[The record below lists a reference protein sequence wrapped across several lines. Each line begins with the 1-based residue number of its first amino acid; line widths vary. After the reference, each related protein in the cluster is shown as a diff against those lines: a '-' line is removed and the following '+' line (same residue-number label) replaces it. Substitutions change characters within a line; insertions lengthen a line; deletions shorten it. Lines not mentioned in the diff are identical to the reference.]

1 MAQNKETTVLALSL
15 LISAGLAGGGYW
27 LFAKSKTPDPVST
40 SPTPASTASSSPVA
54 SLPSSLPPNNSSHLS
69 PSAIVPDLE
78 VSLPNPPVITM
89 DGSVTMVK
97 LMKQLQAGYSQKN
110 PSTPSTYG
118 IPDGRPNGSNK
129 GITALLNNQV
139 LIAANSRSLNAEEVT
154 KGLRAVPIAR
164 DALAIVIGINNS
176 FTDELTMAQ
185 LKDIYQGKI
194 TNWSQL
200 GGADQPIKVIN
211 RAKAS
216 GTQSLFHSIVLSDEP
231 FAPDSN
237 NFITWPRD
245 ETTAILQALGD
256 NGISYTTVSQAVGQE
271 IIKIVPINGALP
283 TDVEMIKS
291 GKYPISRVISLA
303 VQRKISPVIKEFI
316 DFTLSPRGQEIVTTA
331 GFVPL

>member
-1 MAQNKETTVLALSL
+1 MSQGKETTVLALSL
-15 LISAGLAGGGYW
+15 LISAALAGGGYW
-27 LFAKSKTPDPVST
+27 LFAKSRPAATVSN
-40 SPTPASTASSSPVA
+40 SSNSSAPNSSSTP
-54 SLPSSLPPNNSSHLS
+54 PSNNTSNLS
-69 PSAIVPDLE
+69 PDAIVPDLE

-118 IPDGRPNGSNK
+118 VPDGKPNGSNK
-129 GITALLNNQV
+129 GIAALLNNQV

-164 DALAIVIGINNS
+164 DALAIVIGINNQFS
-176 FTDELTMAQ
+176 GELTMAQ

-194 TNWSQL
+194 TNWSQV

-216 GTQSLFHSIVLSDEP
+216 GTQSLFHKIVLNDEP

-271 IIKIVPINGALP
+271 IIKIVPVNGALP
-283 TDVEMIKS
+283 TDLALIRN
-291 GKYPISRVISLA
+291 GNYPISRIISLA
-303 VQRKISPVIKEFI
+303 VQRKISPVVKEFI
-316 DFTLSPRGQEIVTTA
+316 DFALSPRGQEIVTSA

>member
-1 MAQNKETTVLALSL
+1 
-15 LISAGLAGGGYW
+15 
-27 LFAKSKTPDPVST
+27 
-40 SPTPASTASSSPVA
+40 
-54 SLPSSLPPNNSSHLS
+54 
-69 PSAIVPDLE
+69 
-78 VSLPNPPVITM
+78 M

-118 IPDGRPNGSNK
+118 VPDGKPNGSNK
-129 GITALLNNQV
+129 GIAALLNNQV

-164 DALAIVIGINNS
+164 DALAIVIGINNQFS
-176 FTDELTMAQ
+176 GELTMAQ

-194 TNWSQL
+194 TNWSQV

-216 GTQSLFHSIVLSDEP
+216 GTQSLFHKIVLNDEP
-231 FAPDSN
+231 FASDSN

-245 ETTAILQALGD
+245 ETTAILQAVGD

-271 IIKIVPINGALP
+271 IIKIVPVNGALP
-283 TDVEMIKS
+283 TDLALIRN
-291 GKYPISRVISLA
+291 GNYPISRIISLA
-303 VQRKISPVIKEFI
+303 VQRKISPVVKEFI
-316 DFTLSPRGQEIVTTA
+316 DFALSPRGQEIVTSA

>member
-1 MAQNKETTVLALSL
+1 MSQGKETTVLALSL
-15 LISAGLAGGGYW
+15 LISAALAGGGYW
-27 LFAKSKTPDPVST
+27 LFAKSRPAATVSN
-40 SPTPASTASSSPVA
+40 SSNSSAPNSSSTP
-54 SLPSSLPPNNSSHLS
+54 PSNNTSNLS
-69 PSAIVPDLE
+69 PDAIVPDLE

-118 IPDGRPNGSNK
+118 VPDGKPNGSNK
-129 GITALLNNQV
+129 GIAALLNNQV

-164 DALAIVIGINNS
+164 DALAIVIGINNQFS
-176 FTDELTMAQ
+176 GELTMAQ

-194 TNWSQL
+194 TNWSQV

-216 GTQSLFHSIVLSDEP
+216 GTQSLFHKIVLNDEP
-231 FAPDSN
+231 FASDSN

-271 IIKIVPINGALP
+271 IIKIVPVNGALP
-283 TDVEMIKS
+283 TDLALIRN
-291 GKYPISRVISLA
+291 GNYPISRIISLA
-303 VQRKISPVIKEFI
+303 VQRKISPVVKEFI
-316 DFTLSPRGQEIVTTA
+316 DFALSPRGQEIVTSA

>member
-1 MAQNKETTVLALSL
+1 MSQGKETTVLALSL
-15 LISAGLAGGGYW
+15 LLSAGIAGGGYW
-27 LFAKSKTPDPVST
+27 LFAKSKPPDTVST
-40 SPTPASTASSSPVA
+40 SPTPNSNQPIANSPNSPPTSSS
-54 SLPSSLPPNNSSHLS
+54 SNLS
-69 PSAIVPDLE
+69 PDSIVPDLE
-78 VSLPNPPVITM
+78 VSLPNPSVITM

-97 LMKQLQAGYSQKN
+97 MMKQLQAGYSQKN

-118 IPDGRPNGSNK
+118 LPDGRPNGTNK
-129 GITALLNNQV
+129 GIAALLNNQV

-176 FTDELTMAQ
+176 FTGELTMAQ

-194 TNWSQL
+194 TNWSQV
-200 GGADQPIKVIN
+200 GGANQPIKVIN
-211 RAKAS
+211 RANAS

-256 NGISYTTVSQAVGQE
+256 NGIGYTTVSQAVGQE

-283 TDVEMIKS
+283 TDIEMIKN

-303 VQRKISPVIKEFI
+303 VQRKISPVVKEFI
-316 DFTLSPRGQEIVTTA
+316 DFALSPRGQEIVTSA

>member
-1 MAQNKETTVLALSL
+1 MSQGKETTVLALSL
-15 LISAGLAGGGYW
+15 LISAALAGGGYW
-27 LFAKSKTPDPVST
+27 LFAKSRPAATVSN
-40 SPTPASTASSSPVA
+40 SSNSSAPNSSSTP
-54 SLPSSLPPNNSSHLS
+54 PSNNTSNLS
-69 PSAIVPDLE
+69 PDAIVPDLE
-78 VSLPNPPVITM
+78 VSLPNPAVITM

-118 IPDGRPNGSNK
+118 VPDGKPNGSNK
-129 GITALLNNQV
+129 GIAALLNNQV

-164 DALAIVIGINNS
+164 DALAIVIGINNQFS
-176 FTDELTMAQ
+176 GELTMAQ
-185 LKDIYQGKI
+185 LKDVYQGKI
-194 TNWSQL
+194 TNWSQV
-200 GGADQPIKVIN
+200 GGTDQPIKVIN

-216 GTQSLFHSIVLSDEP
+216 GTQSLFHKIVLNDEP
-231 FAPDSN
+231 FASDSN

-271 IIKIVPINGALP
+271 IIKIVPVNGALP
-283 TDVEMIKS
+283 TDLALIRN
-291 GKYPISRVISLA
+291 GNYPISRIISLA
-303 VQRKISPVIKEFI
+303 VQRKISPVVKEFI
-316 DFTLSPRGQEIVTTA
+316 DFALSPRGQEIVTSA

>member
-1 MAQNKETTVLALSL
+1 MSQGKETTVLALSL
-15 LISAGLAGGGYW
+15 LISAALAGGGYW
-27 LFAKSKTPDPVST
+27 LFAKSR
-40 SPTPASTASSSPVA
+40 PAATISNSSNSSAPNSSSTP
-54 SLPSSLPPNNSSHLS
+54 PSNNTSNLS
-69 PSAIVPDLE
+69 PDAIVPDLE
-78 VSLPNPPVITM
+78 VSLPNPAVITM

-118 IPDGRPNGSNK
+118 VPDGKPNGSNK
-129 GITALLNNQV
+129 GIAALLNNQV

-164 DALAIVIGINNS
+164 DALAIVIGINNQ
-176 FTDELTMAQ
+176 FNGELTMAQ
-185 LKDIYQGKI
+185 LRDIYQGKI
-194 TNWSQL
+194 TNWSQV

-216 GTQSLFHSIVLSDEP
+216 GTQSLFHKIVLNDEP
-231 FAPDSN
+231 FASDSN

-245 ETTAILQALGD
+245 ETTAILQALDD

-271 IIKIVPINGALP
+271 IIKIVPVNGALP
-283 TDVEMIKS
+283 TDLALIRN
-291 GKYPISRVISLA
+291 GNYPISRIISLA
-303 VQRKISPVIKEFI
+303 VQRKISPVVKEFI
-316 DFTLSPRGQEIVTTA
+316 DFALSPRGQEIVTSA

>member
-1 MAQNKETTVLALSL
+1 MSQGKETTVLALSL
-15 LISAGLAGGGYW
+15 LISAALAGGGYW
-27 LFAKSKTPDPVST
+27 LFAKSRPAATVSN
-40 SPTPASTASSSPVA
+40 SSNSSAPNSSSTP
-54 SLPSSLPPNNSSHLS
+54 PSNNTSNLS
-69 PSAIVPDLE
+69 PDAIVPDLE
-78 VSLPNPPVITM
+78 VSLPNPAVITM

-118 IPDGRPNGSNK
+118 VPDGKPNGSNK
-129 GITALLNNQV
+129 GIAALLNNQV

-164 DALAIVIGINNS
+164 DALAIVIGINNQFS
-176 FTDELTMAQ
+176 GELTMAQ

-194 TNWSQL
+194 TNWSQV

-216 GTQSLFHSIVLSDEP
+216 GTQSLFHKIVLNDEP
-231 FAPDSN
+231 FASDSN

-245 ETTAILQALGD
+245 ETTAILQAVGD

-271 IIKIVPINGALP
+271 IIKIVPVNGALP
-283 TDVEMIKS
+283 TDLALIRN
-291 GKYPISRVISLA
+291 GNYPISRIISLA
-303 VQRKISPVIKEFI
+303 VQRKISPVVKEFI
-316 DFTLSPRGQEIVTTA
+316 DFALSPRGQEIVTSA